1 MIGFS
6 DYTSCTWQSRGLA
19 KRLQF
24 KIFMTNRQPN
34 PYDHVFHVL
43 TMLATRARQALKEA
57 AKRGSTTMP
66 SATYAASA
74 RTRRESSGKPGR
86 SRTFQPRVR
95 RKDVRERKRGR
106 ERRRERGGERE
117 GGKKLKQCD
126 TRGSYRSRPDT
137 RPQSPLHPTVSLMRK
152 NPQTP
157 QETEEARG
165 KRNLVPC
172 NPLFL
177 TSSIMAGT
185 STFAVH

>member
-1 MIGFS
+1 M
-6 DYTSCTWQSRGLA
+6 
-19 KRLQF
+19 
-24 KIFMTNRQPN
+24 
-34 PYDHVFHVL
+34 L
-43 TMLATRARQALKEA
+43 TLLATRARQALKDA

-95 RKDVRERKRGR
+95 RKDVRER
-106 ERRRERGGERE
+106 ERRREKE
-117 GGKKLKQCD
+117 GRKKLKRCD

-137 RPQSPLHPTVSLMRK
+137 RPQSPLHTTVSLMRK
-152 NPQTP
+152 TP
-157 QETEEARG
+157 PKSPKKSKKPEE